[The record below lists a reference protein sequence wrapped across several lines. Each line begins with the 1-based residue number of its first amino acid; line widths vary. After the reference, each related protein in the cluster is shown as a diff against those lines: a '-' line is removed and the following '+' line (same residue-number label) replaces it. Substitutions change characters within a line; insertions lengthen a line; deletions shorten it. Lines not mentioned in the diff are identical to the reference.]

1 MRKSYE
7 GNMNVH
13 RTVSTMAHQRPE
25 SESRKLCAK
34 FRESSS
40 KFAGPGAVVRPW
52 VGEWTFKMGDD

>member
-1 MRKSYE
+1 
-7 GNMNVH
+7 
-13 RTVSTMAHQRPE
+13 MAHQRPE